1 MSTLSDL
8 VARLRG
14 LIEGTKEA
22 STALK
27 TAHDQVERATAAL
40 QATTVGSS
48 NPLVAEG
55 LGQLQTVRQQ
65 IEEAQM
71 LLNAGNGTM
80 EQYVQGRLGNGGSD
94 GTPTGKPPDTA
105 APAVT
110 PHGRRELGSI
120 GPSEGMAGLRPFDE
134 AKTAL
139 GNLFFSSGK
148 QNVQPLKATPGT
160 TKFEPGEVK
169 PGWQGTKPAQGHIEG
184 NVAADMLH
192 TGEMKGV
199 LFLNVEP
206 CDHGGTGCKSNTAH
220 YLKPGVELQVKVYEG
235 TRLKY
240 RKRITGTG
248 EALTGE

>member
-1 MSTLSDL
+1 
-8 VARLRG
+8 
-14 LIEGTKEA
+14 
-22 STALK
+22 
-27 TAHDQVERATAAL
+27 
-40 QATTVGSS
+40 
-48 NPLVAEG
+48 
-55 LGQLQTVRQQ
+55 
-65 IEEAQM
+65 
-71 LLNAGNGTM
+71 
-80 EQYVQGRLGNGGSD
+80 
-94 GTPTGKPPDTA
+94 
-105 APAVT
+105 
-110 PHGRRELGSI
+110 
-120 GPSEGMAGLRPFDE
+120 MAGLRPFDE